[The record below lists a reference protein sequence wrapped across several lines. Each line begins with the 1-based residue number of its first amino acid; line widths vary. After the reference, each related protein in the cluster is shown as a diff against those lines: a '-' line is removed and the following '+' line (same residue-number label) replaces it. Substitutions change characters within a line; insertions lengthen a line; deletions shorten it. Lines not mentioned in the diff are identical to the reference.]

1 MAVTEEVKVRKHNL
15 RLYPKYLMLGYD
27 LLFFYGIRV
36 MFLLDVKGITESQ
49 ILLAATVYALSMIVM
64 QVPATLLASKI
75 GYKNTAI
82 AGNIFNIIWAI
93 LMITFDGFAGLALSQ
108 FVSAIAFALKYVSEP
123 NLLSTSIPQAPT
135 YQRNEIFSRLDKKGF
150 SRYCIFSAISTII
163 SGFLYDINPYIPIF
177 LCLICVIAATAISFN
192 FYDIQEEESKE
203 SFKDYIK
210 DLKKGYKFITKSK
223 RLRALLVMTG
233 AVWGII
239 VLLDSYQLTL
249 LQDIGATSVQVGFIF
264 AMFELTRGLFSNTAL
279 DFNKKFKNRSL
290 TNILLIFAIGFI
302 LAGIIAMTQLPFYT
316 KLVIIVVIL
325 LIMGAANAIDQIL
338 AKKYVN
344 NFASTKILPAIYSS
358 KSICD
363 NIFRTIITLLGSA
376 IVGIYNIDIA
386 MIVMGIFILILT
398 LVLTVYSKDKLGLKP
413 EEYTQKDIYKR

>member
-1 MAVTEEVKVRKHNL
+1 MAVTEDIKARKQNL
-15 RLYPKYLMLGYD
+15 KLYPKYLMLGYD
-27 LLFFYGIRV
+27 LLFYYGIRV
-36 MFLLDVKGITESQ
+36 MFLINDKGITDSQ
-49 ILLAATVYALSMIVM
+49 ILLAATVYAISMIVM
-64 QVPATLLASKI
+64 QVPATLLTSKI

-82 AGNIFNIIWAI
+82 AGNILNIIFGI
-93 LMITFDGFAGLALSQ
+93 LLITFNGFGGLALVQ
-108 FVSAIAFALKYVSEP
+108 FISGTAFALKYVSES
-123 NLLSTSIPQAPT
+123 NLLSSSIPQAPT

-163 SGFLYDINPYIPIF
+163 AGFLYNINPYIPIF
-177 LCLICVIAATAISFN
+177 LSLLCTIAATAISFN
-192 FYDIQEEESKE
+192 FNDIQEEESKE

-223 RLRALLVMTG
+223 RLRALLIMTG
-233 AVWGII
+233 AIWGII

-249 LQDIGATSVQVGFIF
+249 LEDIGATSVQVGFIF

-279 DFNKKFKNRSL
+279 NFNKKFKNKSL
-290 TNILLIFAIGFI
+290 TNILLTFATGFI

-316 KLVIIVVIL
+316 KLVVIVIIL

-344 NFASTKILPAIYSS
+344 NFASTKILPAIYSA

-363 NIFRTIITLLGSA
+363 NLFRTIVTLLGSA

-398 LVLTVYSKDKLGLKP
+398 LGLTVYSKDKLGLKP

>member
-1 MAVTEEVKVRKHNL
+1 MAITEEVKSRKRNL
-15 RLYPKYLMLGYD
+15 KLYPKYLMFGFD

-36 MFLLDVKGITESQ
+36 MYLTEVKGISDSQ
-49 ILLAATVYALSMIVM
+49 ILLSATVYALSMIIM
-64 QVPATLLASKI
+64 QIPATLLTSKI

-82 AGNIFNIIWAI
+82 AGNILNIIFTI
-93 LMITFDGFAGLALSQ
+93 MIITFNGFIGLALAQ
-108 FVSAIAFALKYVSEP
+108 FISGTAFALKYVSES

-163 SGFLYDINPYIPIF
+163 SGFLYGVNPYLPIF
-177 LCLICVIAATAISFN
+177 LCLICTIIATAISFN
-192 FYDIQEEESKE
+192 FGDIKEDESKK
-203 SFKDYIK
+203 SFKDYMK

-223 RLRALLVMTG
+223 RLRALLIMTG
-233 AVWGII
+233 AIWGII

-249 LQDIGATSVQVGFIF
+249 LQDIGASSVQIGFIF

-279 DFNKKFKNRSL
+279 DFNKKFKNKSL
-290 TNILLIFAIGFI
+290 TNILLTFAICFI
-302 LAGIIAMTQLPFYT
+302 LAGIIAIAKLPFYT

-344 NFASTKILPAIYSS
+344 NFTSSKILPAIYSA

-363 NIFRTIITLLGSA
+363 NIFRTIITLFGA
-376 IVGIYNIDIA
+376 AVVGIYNIDIA
-386 MIVMGIFILILT
+386 MIAMGILILILT
-398 LVLTVYSKDKLGLKP
+398 LGLTVYSKDKLGLKP

>member
-1 MAVTEEVKVRKHNL
+1 MAVTEDIKARKQNL
-15 RLYPKYLMLGYD
+15 KLYPKYLMLGYD
-27 LLFFYGIRV
+27 LLFYYGIRV
-36 MFLLDVKGITESQ
+36 MFLINVKGITDSQ
-49 ILLAATVYALSMIVM
+49 ILLAATVYAISMIVM
-64 QVPATLLASKI
+64 QVPATLLKKKI

-82 AGNIFNIIWAI
+82 AGNILNIIFGI
-93 LMITFDGFAGLALSQ
+93 LLITFNGFGGLALVQ
-108 FVSAIAFALKYVSEP
+108 FISGTAFALKYVSES
-123 NLLSTSIPQAPT
+123 NLLSSSIPQAPT

-163 SGFLYDINPYIPIF
+163 AGFLYNINPYIPIF
-177 LCLICVIAATAISFN
+177 LSLLCTIAATAISFN
-192 FYDIQEEESKE
+192 FNDIQEEESKE

-223 RLRALLVMTG
+223 RLRALLIMTG
-233 AVWGII
+233 AIWGII

-249 LQDIGATSVQVGFIF
+249 LEDIGATSVQVGFIF

-279 DFNKKFKNRSL
+279 DFNKKFKNKSL
-290 TNILLIFAIGFI
+290 TNILLTFATGFI

-316 KLVIIVVIL
+316 KLVVIVIIL

-344 NFASTKILPAIYSS
+344 NFASTKILPAIYSA

-363 NIFRTIITLLGSA
+363 NLFRTIVTLLGSA

-386 MIVMGIFILILT
+386 MVVMGIFILILT
-398 LVLTVYSKDKLGLKP
+398 LGLTVYSKDKLGLKP

>member
-1 MAVTEEVKVRKHNL
+1 M
-15 RLYPKYLMLGYD
+15 YLHSFSYY

-108 FVSAIAFALKYVSEP
+108 FISGVAFALKFVSEP

-290 TNILLIFAIGFI
+290 TNILLTFAIGFI
-302 LAGIIAMTQLPFYT
+302 LAGIIAMSQLPFYT

>member
-15 RLYPKYLMLGYD
+15 RVYPKYLMLGYD

-108 FVSAIAFALKYVSEP
+108 FVIAIAFALKYVSEP

-264 AMFELTRGLFSNTAL
+264 AMFELTRGLFSDTAL

-302 LAGIIAMTQLPFYT
+302 LAGIIAMSQLPFYT
-316 KLVIIVVIL
+316 KLIIIVVIL

-398 LVLTVYSKDKLGLKP
+398 LGLTVYSKDKLGLKP

>member
-49 ILLAATVYALSMIVM
+49 ILLAATAYALSMIVM

-93 LMITFDGFAGLALSQ
+93 LIITFDGFAGLALSQ
-108 FVSAIAFALKYVSEP
+108 FISGVAFALKFVSEP

-279 DFNKKFKNRSL
+279 DFNKKFKNKSL
-290 TNILLIFAIGFI
+290 TNILLTFAIGFI
-302 LAGIIAMTQLPFYT
+302 LAGIIAMSQLPFYT

-413 EEYTQKDIYKR
+413 EKYTQKDIYKR

>member
-108 FVSAIAFALKYVSEP
+108 FISGVAFALKFVSEP

-150 SRYCIFSAISTII
+150 SRYCIFSAISTVI
-163 SGFLYDINPYIPIF
+163 SGFLYNINPYIPIF
-177 LCLICVIAATAISFN
+177 MCLICVIAATAISFN
-192 FYDIQEEESKE
+192 FNDIQEVESKE

-210 DLKKGYKFITKSK
+210 DFKKGYKFITKSK
-223 RLRALLVMTG
+223 RLRALLIMTG

-239 VLLDSYQLTL
+239 ILLDSYQLTL

-279 DFNKKFKNRSL
+279 DFNKKFKNKSL
-290 TNILLIFAIGFI
+290 TNILLTFAIGFI
-302 LAGIIAMTQLPFYT
+302 LAGIIAMSQLPFYT

>member
-1 MAVTEEVKVRKHNL
+1 MAVTEDIKARKQNL
-15 RLYPKYLMLGYD
+15 KLYPKYLMLGYD
-27 LLFFYGIRV
+27 LLFYYGIRV
-36 MFLLDVKGITESQ
+36 MFLINDKGITDSQ
-49 ILLAATVYALSMIVM
+49 ILLAATVYAISMIVM
-64 QVPATLLASKI
+64 QVPATLLTSKI

-82 AGNIFNIIWAI
+82 AGNILNIIFGI
-93 LMITFDGFAGLALSQ
+93 LLITFNGFGGLALVQ
-108 FVSAIAFALKYVSEP
+108 FISGTAFALKYVSES
-123 NLLSTSIPQAPT
+123 NLLSSSIPQAPT

-163 SGFLYDINPYIPIF
+163 AGFLYDINPYIPIF
-177 LCLICVIAATAISFN
+177 LSLLCTIAATAISFN
-192 FYDIQEEESKE
+192 FNDIQEEESKE

-223 RLRALLVMTG
+223 RLRALLIMTG
-233 AVWGII
+233 AIWGII

-249 LQDIGATSVQVGFIF
+249 LEDIGATSVQVGFIF

-279 DFNKKFKNRSL
+279 DFNKKFKNKSL
-290 TNILLIFAIGFI
+290 TNILLTFATGFI

-316 KLVIIVVIL
+316 KLVVIVIIL

-344 NFASTKILPAIYSS
+344 NFASTKILPAIYSA

-363 NIFRTIITLLGSA
+363 NLFRTIVTLLGSA

-398 LVLTVYSKDKLGLKP
+398 LGLTVYSKDKLGLKP

>member
-1 MAVTEEVKVRKHNL
+1 MAVTEDIKARKHNL
-15 RLYPKYLMLGYD
+15 KLYPKYLMLGYD
-27 LLFFYGIRV
+27 LLFYYGIRV
-36 MFLLDVKGITESQ
+36 MFLINVKGITDSQ
-49 ILLAATVYALSMIVM
+49 ILLAATVYAISMIVM
-64 QVPATLLASKI
+64 QVPATLLTSKI

-82 AGNIFNIIWAI
+82 AGNILNIIFGI
-93 LMITFDGFAGLALSQ
+93 LLITFNGFGGLALVQ
-108 FVSAIAFALKYVSEP
+108 FISGTAFALKYVSES
-123 NLLSTSIPQAPT
+123 NLLSSSIPQAPT

-163 SGFLYDINPYIPIF
+163 AGFLYNINPYIPIF
-177 LCLICVIAATAISFN
+177 LSLLCTIAATAISFN
-192 FYDIQEEESKE
+192 FNDIQEEESKE

-223 RLRALLVMTG
+223 RLRALLIMTG
-233 AVWGII
+233 AIWGII

-249 LQDIGATSVQVGFIF
+249 LEDIGATSVQVGFIF

-279 DFNKKFKNRSL
+279 DFNKKFKNKSL
-290 TNILLIFAIGFI
+290 TNILLTFATGFI

-316 KLVIIVVIL
+316 KLVVIVIIL

-344 NFASTKILPAIYSS
+344 NFASTKILPAIYSA

-363 NIFRTIITLLGSA
+363 NLFRTIVTLLGSA

-398 LVLTVYSKDKLGLKP
+398 LGLTVYSKDKLGLKP

>member
-108 FVSAIAFALKYVSEP
+108 FISGVAFALKFVSEP

-192 FYDIQEEESKE
+192 FYDIQDEESKE

-249 LQDIGATSVQVGFIF
+249 LQDIGSTSVQVGFIF

-290 TNILLIFAIGFI
+290 TNILLAFAIGFI
-302 LAGIIAMTQLPFYT
+302 LAGIIAMSQLPFYT

>member
-1 MAVTEEVKVRKHNL
+1 MVVTEEVKVRKHNL

-93 LMITFDGFAGLALSQ
+93 LIITFDGFAGLALSQ
-108 FVSAIAFALKYVSEP
+108 FISGVAFALKFVSEP

-192 FYDIQEEESKE
+192 FYDIQVVESKE

-279 DFNKKFKNRSL
+279 DFNTKFKNRSL
-290 TNILLIFAIGFI
+290 TNILLTFAIGFI
-302 LAGIIAMTQLPFYT
+302 LAGIIAMGQLPFYT
-316 KLVIIVVIL
+316 KLIIIVVIL

-363 NIFRTIITLLGSA
+363 NIFRTIITLLGSP

-398 LVLTVYSKDKLGLKP
+398 LGLTVYSKDKLGLKR

>member
-1 MAVTEEVKVRKHNL
+1 MVVTEEVKVRKHNL

-108 FVSAIAFALKYVSEP
+108 FISGVAFALKFVSEP

-150 SRYCIFSAISTII
+150 SRYCIFSAISTVI
-163 SGFLYDINPYIPIF
+163 SGFLYNINPYIPIF
-177 LCLICVIAATAISFN
+177 MCLICVIAATTISFN
-192 FYDIQEEESKE
+192 FNDIQEVESKE

-223 RLRALLVMTG
+223 RLRALLIMTG

-279 DFNKKFKNRSL
+279 DFNKKFKNKSL
-290 TNILLIFAIGFI
+290 TNILLTFAIGFI
-302 LAGIIAMTQLPFYT
+302 LAGIIAMSQLPFYT
-316 KLVIIVVIL
+316 KLIIIVVIL

>member
-108 FVSAIAFALKYVSEP
+108 FISGVAFALKFVSEP

-192 FYDIQEEESKE
+192 FYDIQDEESKE

-290 TNILLIFAIGFI
+290 TNILLTFAIGFI
-302 LAGIIAMTQLPFYT
+302 LAGIIAMSQLPFYT
-316 KLVIIVVIL
+316 KLIIIVVIL

>member
-93 LMITFDGFAGLALSQ
+93 LMITFDGFAGLVLSQ
-108 FVSAIAFALKYVSEP
+108 FISGVAFALKFVSEP

-192 FYDIQEEESKE
+192 FYDIQEVESKE

-290 TNILLIFAIGFI
+290 TNILLTFAIGFI
-302 LAGIIAMTQLPFYT
+302 LAGIIAMSQLPFYT

>member
-108 FVSAIAFALKYVSEP
+108 FISGVAFALKFVSEP

-150 SRYCIFSAISTII
+150 SRYCIFSAISTVI
-163 SGFLYDINPYIPIF
+163 SGFLYNINPYIPIF
-177 LCLICVIAATAISFN
+177 MCLICVIAATAISFN

-223 RLRALLVMTG
+223 RLRALLIMTG

-279 DFNKKFKNRSL
+279 DFNKKFKNKSL
-290 TNILLIFAIGFI
+290 TNILLTFAIGFI
-302 LAGIIAMTQLPFYT
+302 LAGIIAMSQLPFYT

>member
-1 MAVTEEVKVRKHNL
+1 MVVTEEVKVRKHNL

-108 FVSAIAFALKYVSEP
+108 FISGVAFALKFVSEP

-192 FYDIQEEESKE
+192 FYDIQDEESKE

-239 VLLDSYQLTL
+239 VLLDSYQLSL

-290 TNILLIFAIGFI
+290 TNILLTFAIGFI
-302 LAGIIAMTQLPFYT
+302 LAGIIAMSQLPFYT
-316 KLVIIVVIL
+316 KLIIIVVIL

>member
-108 FVSAIAFALKYVSEP
+108 FISGVAFALKFVSEP

-290 TNILLIFAIGFI
+290 TNILLTFAIGFI
-302 LAGIIAMTQLPFYT
+302 LAGIIAMSQLPFYT
-316 KLVIIVVIL
+316 KLIIIVVIL

>member
-108 FVSAIAFALKYVSEP
+108 FISGVAFALKFVSEP

-290 TNILLIFAIGFI
+290 TNILLTFAIGFI
-302 LAGIIAMTQLPFYT
+302 LAGIIAMSQLPFYT

-398 LVLTVYSKDKLGLKP
+398 LALTVYSKDKLGLKP

>member
-1 MAVTEEVKVRKHNL
+1 MAVTEDIKARKQNL
-15 RLYPKYLMLGYD
+15 KLYPKYLMLGYD
-27 LLFFYGIRV
+27 LLFYYGIRV
-36 MFLLDVKGITESQ
+36 MFLINVKGITDSQ
-49 ILLAATVYALSMIVM
+49 ILLAATVYAISMIVM
-64 QVPATLLASKI
+64 QVPATLLTSKI

-82 AGNIFNIIWAI
+82 AGNILNIIFGI
-93 LMITFDGFAGLALSQ
+93 LLITFNGFGGLALVQ
-108 FVSAIAFALKYVSEP
+108 FISGTAFALKYVSES
-123 NLLSTSIPQAPT
+123 NLLSSSIPQAPT

-163 SGFLYDINPYIPIF
+163 AGFLYNINPYIPIF
-177 LCLICVIAATAISFN
+177 LSLLCTIAATAISFN
-192 FYDIQEEESKE
+192 FNDIQEEESKE

-210 DLKKGYKFITKSK
+210 DFKKGYKFITKSK
-223 RLRALLVMTG
+223 RLRALLIMTG
-233 AVWGII
+233 AIWGII

-249 LQDIGATSVQVGFIF
+249 LEDIGATSVQVGFIF

-279 DFNKKFKNRSL
+279 DFNKKFKNKSL
-290 TNILLIFAIGFI
+290 TNILLTFATGFI

-316 KLVIIVVIL
+316 KLVVIVIIL

-344 NFASTKILPAIYSS
+344 NFASTKILPAIYSA

-363 NIFRTIITLLGSA
+363 NLFRTIVTLLGSA

-398 LVLTVYSKDKLGLKP
+398 LGLTVYSKDKLGLKP

>member
-49 ILLAATVYALSMIVM
+49 ILLAATAYALSMIVM

-108 FVSAIAFALKYVSEP
+108 FVGAIAFALKYVSEP

-135 YQRNEIFSRLDKKGF
+135 YQRNEFFSRLDKKGF

-223 RLRALLVMTG
+223 RLRALLIMTG

-279 DFNKKFKNRSL
+279 DFNKKFKNKSL
-290 TNILLIFAIGFI
+290 TNILLTFAIGFI
-302 LAGIIAMTQLPFYT
+302 LAGIIAMSQLPFYT

-413 EEYTQKDIYKR
+413 EKYTQKDIYKR

>member
-108 FVSAIAFALKYVSEP
+108 FISGVAFALKFVSEP

-150 SRYCIFSAISTII
+150 SRYCIFSAISTVI
-163 SGFLYDINPYIPIF
+163 SGFLYNINPYIPIF
-177 LCLICVIAATAISFN
+177 MCLICVIAATAISFN
-192 FYDIQEEESKE
+192 FNDIQEVESKE

-223 RLRALLVMTG
+223 RLRALLIMTG

-249 LQDIGATSVQVGFIF
+249 LQDIGATSIQVGFIF

-279 DFNKKFKNRSL
+279 DFNKKFKNKSL
-290 TNILLIFAIGFI
+290 TNILLTFAIGFI
-302 LAGIIAMTQLPFYT
+302 LAGIIAMSQLPFYT

>member
-93 LMITFDGFAGLALSQ
+93 LIITFDGFAGLALSQ
-108 FVSAIAFALKYVSEP
+108 FISGVAFALKFVSEP

-150 SRYCIFSAISTII
+150 SRYCIFSAVSTII
-163 SGFLYDINPYIPIF
+163 AGFLYDINPYIPIF

-290 TNILLIFAIGFI
+290 TNILLTFAIGFI
-302 LAGIIAMTQLPFYT
+302 LAGIIAMSQLPFYT

>member
-93 LMITFDGFAGLALSQ
+93 LIITFDGFAGLALSQ
-108 FVSAIAFALKYVSEP
+108 FISGVAFALKFVSEP

-223 RLRALLVMTG
+223 RLRALLIMTG

-279 DFNKKFKNRSL
+279 DFNKKFKNKSL
-290 TNILLIFAIGFI
+290 TNILLTFAIGFI
-302 LAGIIAMTQLPFYT
+302 LAGIIAMSQLPFYT

-413 EEYTQKDIYKR
+413 EKYTQKDIYKR

>member
-1 MAVTEEVKVRKHNL
+1 M
-15 RLYPKYLMLGYD
+15 D
-27 LLFFYGIRV
+27 L
-36 MFLLDVKGITESQ
+36 E
-49 ILLAATVYALSMIVM
+49 
-64 QVPATLLASKI
+64 
-75 GYKNTAI
+75 
-82 AGNIFNIIWAI
+82 
-93 LMITFDGFAGLALSQ
+93 GLALVQ
-108 FVSAIAFALKYVSEP
+108 FISGTAFALKYVSES
-123 NLLSTSIPQAPT
+123 NLLSSSIPQAPT

-163 SGFLYDINPYIPIF
+163 AGFLYNINPYIPIF
-177 LCLICVIAATAISFN
+177 LSLLCTIAATAISFN
-192 FYDIQEEESKE
+192 FNDIQEEESKE

-223 RLRALLVMTG
+223 RLRALLIMTG
-233 AVWGII
+233 AIWGII

-249 LQDIGATSVQVGFIF
+249 LEDIGATSVQVGFIF

-279 DFNKKFKNRSL
+279 DFNKKFKNKSL
-290 TNILLIFAIGFI
+290 TNILLTFATGFI

-316 KLVIIVVIL
+316 KLVVIVIIL

-344 NFASTKILPAIYSS
+344 NFASTKILPAIYSA

-363 NIFRTIITLLGSA
+363 NLFRTIVTLLGSA

-386 MIVMGIFILILT
+386 MVVMGIFILILT
-398 LVLTVYSKDKLGLKP
+398 LGLTVYSKDKLGLKP

>member
-108 FVSAIAFALKYVSEP
+108 FISGVAFALKFVSEP

-279 DFNKKFKNRSL
+279 DFNKKFKNKSL
-290 TNILLIFAIGFI
+290 TNILLTFAIGFI
-302 LAGIIAMTQLPFYT
+302 LAGIIAMSQLPFYT

>member
-108 FVSAIAFALKYVSEP
+108 FISGVAFALKFVSEP

-192 FYDIQEEESKE
+192 FYDIQDEESKE

-290 TNILLIFAIGFI
+290 TNILLTFAIGFI
-302 LAGIIAMTQLPFYT
+302 LAGIIAMSQLPFYT
-316 KLVIIVVIL
+316 KLIIIVVIL

-398 LVLTVYSKDKLGLKP
+398 LALTVYSKDKLGLKP

>member
-1 MAVTEEVKVRKHNL
+1 MAVTEDIKARKQNL
-15 RLYPKYLMLGYD
+15 KLYPKYLMLGYD
-27 LLFFYGIRV
+27 LLFYYGIRV
-36 MFLLDVKGITESQ
+36 MFLINDKGITDSQ
-49 ILLAATVYALSMIVM
+49 ILLAATVYAISMIVM
-64 QVPATLLASKI
+64 QVPATLLTSKI

-82 AGNIFNIIWAI
+82 AGNILNIIFGI
-93 LMITFDGFAGLALSQ
+93 LLITFNGFGGLALVQ
-108 FVSAIAFALKYVSEP
+108 FISGTAFALKYVSES
-123 NLLSTSIPQAPT
+123 NLLSSSIPQAPT

-163 SGFLYDINPYIPIF
+163 AGFLYNINPYIPIF
-177 LCLICVIAATAISFN
+177 LSLLCTIAATAISFN
-192 FYDIQEEESKE
+192 FNDIQEEESKE

-223 RLRALLVMTG
+223 RLRALLIMTG
-233 AVWGII
+233 AIWGII

-249 LQDIGATSVQVGFIF
+249 LEDIGATSVQVGFIF

-279 DFNKKFKNRSL
+279 DFNKKFKNKSL
-290 TNILLIFAIGFI
+290 TNILLTFATGFI

-316 KLVIIVVIL
+316 KLVVIVIIL

-344 NFASTKILPAIYSS
+344 NFASTKILPAIYSA

-363 NIFRTIITLLGSA
+363 NLFRTIVTLLGSA

-398 LVLTVYSKDKLGLKP
+398 LGLTVYSKDKLGLKP

>member
-108 FVSAIAFALKYVSEP
+108 FISGVAFALKFVSEP

-192 FYDIQEEESKE
+192 FYDIQDEESKE

-279 DFNKKFKNRSL
+279 DFNKKFKNKSL
-290 TNILLIFAIGFI
+290 TNILLTFAIGFI
-302 LAGIIAMTQLPFYT
+302 LAGIIAMSQLPFYT

>member
-15 RLYPKYLMLGYD
+15 KLYPKYLMLGYD

-49 ILLAATVYALSMIVM
+49 ILLAATVYALSMIVI

-108 FVSAIAFALKYVSEP
+108 FISGVAFALKFVSEP

-150 SRYCIFSAISTII
+150 SRYCIFSAISTVI
-163 SGFLYDINPYIPIF
+163 SGFLYNINPYIPIF
-177 LCLICVIAATAISFN
+177 MCLICVIAATAISFN
-192 FYDIQEEESKE
+192 FNDIQEVESKE

-249 LQDIGATSVQVGFIF
+249 LKDIGATSVQVGFIF

-290 TNILLIFAIGFI
+290 TNILLTFAIGFI
-302 LAGIIAMTQLPFYT
+302 LAGIIAMSQLPFYT
-316 KLVIIVVIL
+316 KLIIIVVIL

-398 LVLTVYSKDKLGLKP
+398 LALTVYSKDKLGLKP

>member
-93 LMITFDGFAGLALSQ
+93 LIITFDGFAGLALLQ
-108 FVSAIAFALKYVSEP
+108 FISGVAFALKFVSEP

-192 FYDIQEEESKE
+192 FYDIQDEESKE

-290 TNILLIFAIGFI
+290 TNILLTFAIGFI
-302 LAGIIAMTQLPFYT
+302 LAGIIAMSQLPFYT

-398 LVLTVYSKDKLGLKP
+398 LALTVYSKDKLGLKP

>member
-192 FYDIQEEESKE
+192 FYDIQDEESKE

-290 TNILLIFAIGFI
+290 TNILLTFAIGFI
-302 LAGIIAMTQLPFYT
+302 LAGIIAMSQLPFYT

-398 LVLTVYSKDKLGLKP
+398 LGLTVYSKDKLGLKP